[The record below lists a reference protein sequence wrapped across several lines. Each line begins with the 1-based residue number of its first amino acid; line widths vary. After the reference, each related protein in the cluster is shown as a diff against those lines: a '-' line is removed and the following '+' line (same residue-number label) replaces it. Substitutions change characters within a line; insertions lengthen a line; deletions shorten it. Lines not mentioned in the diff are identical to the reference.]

1 MDAKRARAVRAP
13 VLADMERHAG
23 EAARLLRALSSPH
36 RLQVLCALVGGE
48 LSVGALNR
56 RVPLSQSAL
65 SQHLAVLRTE
75 GLVATRR
82 EGQTIYYALPE
93 GAALHVIRALHEVY
107 CGVPARPPARKR
119 RTTT

>member
-1 MDAKRARAVRAP
+1 
-13 VLADMERHAG
+13 MERHAG
-23 EAARLLRALSSPH
+23 EAARLLRALSNPH

-48 LSVGALNR
+48 QSVGALNR

-65 SQHLAVLRTE
+65 SQHLAVLRAE

-82 EGQTIYYALPE
+82 DGQAVYYSLPA

-107 CGVPARPPARKR
+107 CGPLARPSTRKR